1 MEEKT
6 NDIFE
11 IDLKSLINMFMARIK
26 LISLIVIIFGISFF
40 LFSRFAIT
48 PLYST
53 SFTMYVNSNK
63 TVVSENISINE
74 MNTATLLVNV
84 YVEMIKSD
92 NILSEVAQ
100 QTNLGYTAKDI
111 KGMISASAVNET
123 PIMQVKVTNANP
135 AYAIMIANAIAD
147 IAPEKIT
154 EFMDGSSVK
163 IIDRPKL
170 PEYPS
175 SPNVTKNTAIGI
187 ILGLIVSCGL
197 VLLMEILD
205 TRIKSEEE
213 LAKLLDIPVIGVIPE
228 IYVDETE

>member
-1 MEEKT
+1 
-6 NDIFE
+6 
-11 IDLKSLINMFMARIK
+11 
-26 LISLIVIIFGISFF
+26 
-40 LFSRFAIT
+40 
-48 PLYST
+48 
-53 SFTMYVNSNK
+53 
-63 TVVSENISINE
+63 
-74 MNTATLLVNV
+74 MNTATMLVNV

-111 KGMISASAVNET
+111 KAMIGATAVNET
-123 PIMQVKVTNANP
+123 PIMQVNVTNPNP

-175 SPNVTKNTAIGI
+175 SPNVTKNTAIGLV
-187 ILGLIVSCGL
+187 LGFIVSCGL
-197 VLLMEILD
+197 ILLMEILD

-213 LAKLLDIPVIGVIPE
+213 LTKLLDIPVIGVIPE
-228 IYVDETE
+228 IFVEETE

>member
-6 NDIFE
+6 NGIFE
-11 IDLKSLINMFMARIK
+11 IDLRSLINMFFTRIK
-26 LISLIVIIFGISFF
+26 LIALIVAIFGVSFF
-40 LFSRFAIT
+40 LFSKFAIT
-48 PLYST
+48 PLYT
-53 SFTMYVNSNK
+53 TNFTMYVNSNK

-74 MNTATLLVNV
+74 MNTATMLVNV

-111 KGMISASAVNET
+111 KAMIGATAVNET
-123 PIMQVKVTNANP
+123 PIMQVNVTNPNP

-175 SPNVTKNTAIGI
+175 SPNVTKNTAIGLV
-187 ILGLIVSCGL
+187 LGFIVSCGL
-197 VLLMEILD
+197 ILLMEILD

-213 LAKLLDIPVIGVIPE
+213 LTKLLDIPVIGVIPE
-228 IYVDETE
+228 IFVEETE